1 MEPFTSRKM
10 PDAAKNGEIETQDL
24 RERLA
29 ATAEQWAAKPLIG
42 NEHKYGPDLEPILRY
57 FPREHSDIGFDWCA
71 AFVYH
76 CCMESGLELPVR
88 YAPPVSRNFAWV
100 EAWMEWAEHYGFYHK
115 AGESNFVPER
125 GDLIIF
131 DDLLGNGPNDHIG
144 VVIRAEADRLI
155 TAEGNYHN
163 RSGIFDRTGV
173 PVNGYIR
180 IADTYEV
187 R

>member
-1 MEPFTSRKM
+1 MEPFTSRTM
-10 PDAAKNGEIETQDL
+10 PDVAKNGEIEKHDL

-57 FPREHSDIGFDWCA
+57 FPRDHPDIGFDWCA

-115 AGESNFVPER
+115 AGESGFVPER
-125 GDLIIF
+125 GDLIVF
-131 DDLLGNGPNDHIG
+131 DNLLGNGPNDHIG
-144 VVIRAEADRLI
+144 VVARAEQGRLV
-155 TAEGNYHN
+155 TAEGNYRN

-173 PVNGYIR
+173 AINGYIR